1 MPQPITNLNV
11 GAKIKF
17 GSLYNQPIVWL
28 VAAKNHTGY
37 PSGAITLVTERIIK
51 IMCWDAKEPS
61 NSNSDRRDYGNNR
74 YIYSNIRKWLNS
86 KAGAGQWYEPQ
97 NAADAPPTEANV
109 WNNYNPYDQQAGFL
123 NAFSENE
130 RNAILET
137 TLTVV
142 KSYTDGGGSETF
154 QDKVFLLST
163 TEVGLAN
170 ESGIA
175 EGSRLD
181 LFTTD
186 NSSRLCYPTAA
197 AISNNSYSNSSL
209 AVDKPCYW
217 WLRTPYASNAHGVR
231 GVTSDGSLGI
241 YSYAYNGSRGL
252 RPALNLPS
260 SILVSDTTDAD
271 GCYTVVWNAPPTKP
285 SSITV
290 PAEVIGGEQALI
302 KWGASTDPDGNL
314 AGYRLER
321 KVDNGAFT
329 QIAQTNVNTRQYT
342 DDIQWGWNTVR
353 YRVKAYD
360 TNEAESDY
368 ETSGLITVIN
378 NRPPAISGEDGD
390 LGTKNEGFSQ
400 NYTITDADDGAVVT
414 VVEKLDGKE
423 IRTYTATLGATNTFD
438 ITGDRWVKLLNGPHT
453 MTITA
458 TDQLGASVT
467 RTWTFT
473 KSVTSIEFTLTNP
486 LPADDMPTKCIIN
499 ITGSL
504 PLGSELT
511 VEVCNNGNDEE
522 PTWEDITQKVLGNQ
536 KHFFQNTTKT
546 AEEWGFNLRVKLERG
561 TATGLVAISSIGG
574 NFE

>member
-1 MPQPITNLNV
+1 MPQPITNLSV

-17 GSLYNQPIVWL
+17 GSIYNQPIVWL
-28 VAAKNHTGY
+28 VTAKNHAGY
-37 PSGAITLVTERIIK
+37 PSGAITLLTERIVK
-51 IMCWDAKEPS
+51 IMAVDAKEPS
-61 NSNSDRRDYGNNR
+61 NSNSDRKNYGNNR
-74 YIYSNIRKWLNS
+74 HIHSNILQWLNS
-86 KAGAGQWYEPQ
+86 PAGAGQWYQ
-97 NAADAPPTEANV
+97 SQHAADAPPNSGEVT
-109 WNNYNPYDQQAGFL
+109 YNPYTQQAGFL
-123 NAFSENE
+123 NAFTADE
-130 RNAILET
+130 REAILQT

-142 KSYTDGGGSETF
+142 KSSTDGGGSETF
-154 QDKVFLLST
+154 TKKVFLLST

-170 ESGIA
+170 ENGIA
-175 EGSRLD
+175 EGTRLA
-181 LFTTD
+181 LFTSE
-186 NSSRLCYPTAA
+186 NSSRICYPTAA
-197 AISNNSYSNSSL
+197 AVANSDYSSSSL
-209 AVDKPCYW
+209 AMDKPWYW
-217 WLRTPYASNAHGVR
+217 WLRTPYASDAHYVR
-231 GVTSDGSLGI
+231 IVSSDGSLGY
-241 YSYAYNGSRGL
+241 YSAYYGNGGL

-342 DDIQWGWNTVR
+342 DDIQWGWGTVR

-368 ETSGLITVIN
+368 ETSNPITVIN
-378 NRPPAISGEDGD
+378 NRPPVISGEDGE
-390 LGTKNEGFSQ
+390 LGTKNEGFGQS
-400 NYTITDADDGAVVT
+400 YTVTDPDAGAVVT

-486 LPADDMPTKCIIN
+486 LPADDMPTKCIVN
-499 ITGSL
+499 LTGSL
-504 PLGSELT
+504 PIGSILT
-511 VEVCNNGNDEE
+511 VEACNNGNDAN
-522 PTWEDITQKVLGNQ
+522 PSWEDITNKVLSNQ
-536 KHFFQNTTKT
+536 KHFFQNATKT
-546 AEEWGFNLRVKLERG
+546 AAEWGFNLRVKLERG
-561 TATGLVAISSIGG
+561 TATGLVAISSVGG

>member
-1 MPQPITNLNV
+1 MPQPITNLSV

-17 GSLYNQPIVWL
+17 GSIYNQPIVWL
-28 VAAKNHTGY
+28 VAAKNHAGY

-51 IMCWDAKEPS
+51 LMCVDAKEPS
-61 NSNSDRRDYGNNR
+61 NSNNDRRRYGNNR
-74 YIYSNIRKWLNS
+74 HIHSNILQWLNS
-86 KAGAGQWYEPQ
+86 QAGAGQWYQ
-97 NAADAPPTEANV
+97 AQHAADAPPSSANL
-109 WNNYNPYDQQAGFL
+109 WNNHNPYDQQAGFL
-123 NAFSENE
+123 NAFSANE
-130 RNAILET
+130 REAILET

-142 KSYTDGGGSETF
+142 KSTTDGGGSETF
-154 QDKVFLLST
+154 KSKVFLLST

-170 ESGIA
+170 ENGIA
-175 EGSRLD
+175 EGTRLA
-181 LFTTD
+181 LFTSE
-186 NSSRLCYPTAA
+186 NSSRICYPTAA
-197 AISNNSYSNSSL
+197 AVANSDYSSSNL
-209 AVDKPCYW
+209 AVNKPWYW
-217 WLRTPYASNAHGVR
+217 WLRTPYASLAHGVR
-231 GVTSDGSLGI
+231 DVNSDGSLGFHN
-241 YSYAYNGSRGL
+241 AYYDGGGL

-290 PAEVIGGEQALI
+290 PTEVIGGENLLI
-302 KWGASTDPDGNL
+302 QWGASTDPDGNL

-342 DDIQWGWNTVR
+342 DTITWGWNKVQ

-360 TNEAESDY
+360 SYNAESAY
-368 ETSGLITVIN
+368 ETSATRTVNN
-378 NRPPAISGEDGD
+378 NRPPVISGSDGD
-390 LGTKNEGFSQ
+390 LGTKAEAFTQ
-400 NYTITDADDGAVVT
+400 TYTVTDPDAGATVT

-438 ITGDRWVKLLNGPHT
+438 ITGDRWIKLLNGTHT

-486 LPADDMPTKCIIN
+486 LPADDMPTKCIVN
-499 ITGSL
+499 LTGSL
-504 PLGSELT
+504 PIGSILT
-511 VEVCNNGNDEE
+511 VEACNNGNDAN
-522 PTWEDITQKVLGNQ
+522 PSWEDITSKVLSNQ
-536 KHFFQNTTKT
+536 KHFFQNTAKT
-546 AEEWGFNLRVKLERG
+546 AAEWGFNLRVKLERG
-561 TATGLVAISSIGG
+561 TATGLVAISSVGG

>member
-1 MPQPITNLNV
+1 MPQPITNLSV

-17 GSLYNQPIVWL
+17 GSIYNQPIVWL
-28 VAAKNHTGY
+28 VAAKNHAGY

-51 IMCWDAKEPS
+51 LMCVDAKEPS
-61 NSNSDRRDYGNNR
+61 NSNSDRRNYGNNR
-74 YIYSNIRKWLNS
+74 YIHSNIRKWLNS

-97 NAADAPPTEANV
+97 HAADAPPTEANV
-109 WNNYNPYDQQAGFL
+109 WNNHNPYDQQAGFL

-130 RNAILET
+130 RNAILDT
-137 TLTVV
+137 TLTAV
-142 KSYTDGGGSETF
+142 KSSIDGGGSETF

-209 AVDKPCYW
+209 AVNKPWYW
-217 WLRTPYASNAHGVR
+217 WLRTPYASSAHGVR
-231 GVTSDGSLGI
+231 SVYSNGSLTH
-241 YSYAYNGSRGL
+241 YLANNGSGGL
-252 RPALNLPS
+252 RPALNLSS
-260 SILVSDTTDAD
+260 SILVSDTTDED

-368 ETSGLITVIN
+368 ETSNPITVIN
-378 NRPPAISGEDGD
+378 NRPPVISGEDGD
-390 LGTKNEGFSQ
+390 LGTKNEGFGQS
-400 NYTITDADDGAVVT
+400 YTVTDPDAGAVVT

-522 PTWEDITQKVLGNQ
+522 PTWEDITQKVLDNQ

>member
-1 MPQPITNLNV
+1 MPQSISNLSV
-11 GAKIKF
+11 GAKVKY
-17 GSLYNQPIVWL
+17 GSIYGAPITWL
-28 VAAKNHTGY
+28 VADKNHAGY
-37 PSGAITLVTERIIK
+37 PSGAVTLLTERIIK
-51 IMCWDAKEPS
+51 IMAVDAKEPS
-61 NSNSDRRDYGNNR
+61 NSNSERKDFGNNR
-74 YIYSNIRKWLNS
+74 HIHSNILQWLNS
-86 KAGAGQWYEPQ
+86 QAGAGQWYQ
-97 NAADAPPTEANV
+97 AQHAADAPPSSANV
-109 WNNYNPYDQQAGFL
+109 WNNHNPYDQQAGFL
-123 NAFSENE
+123 NAFSANE
-130 RNAILET
+130 REAILET

-142 KSYTDGGGSETF
+142 KSTTDGGGSETF
-154 QDKVFLLST
+154 KSKVFLLST

-175 EGSRLD
+175 EGSRLAM
-181 LFTTD
+181 FTTD
-186 NSSRLCYPTAA
+186 NGSRLCYPTAA
-197 AISNNSYSNSSL
+197 AVSNSTYTSSSL
-209 AVDKPCYW
+209 NTGQPWHW
-217 WLRTPYASNAHGVR
+217 WLRTPYASRAYSVR
-231 GVTSDGSLGI
+231 LVDSDGSLG
-241 YSYAYNGSRGL
+241 YYGAYRGASGL

-368 ETSGLITVIN
+368 ETSNPITVIN
-378 NRPPAISGEDGD
+378 NRPPVISGEDGE
-390 LGTKNEGFSQ
+390 LGTKNEGFGQS
-400 NYTITDADDGAVVT
+400 YTVTDPDAGAVVT

-486 LPADDMPTKCIIN
+486 LPADDMPTKCIVN
-499 ITGSL
+499 LTGSL
-504 PLGSELT
+504 PIGSILT
-511 VEVCNNGNDEE
+511 VEACNNGNDAN
-522 PTWEDITQKVLGNQ
+522 PSWEDITSKVLSNQ

-546 AEEWGFNLRVKLERG
+546 AAEWGFNLRVKLERG
-561 TATGLVAISSIGG
+561 TATGLVAISSVGG

>member
-1 MPQPITNLNV
+1 LNV

-86 KAGAGQWYEPQ
+86 EAGAGQWYEAQHP
-97 NAADAPPTEANV
+97 ADAPPSAANV
-109 WNNYNPYDQQAGFL
+109 WSNHNPYDQQAGFL

-142 KSYTDGGGSETF
+142 KSSTDGGGSETF

-175 EGSRLD
+175 EGSRLA
-181 LFTTD
+181 LFTTE
-186 NSSRLCYPTAA
+186 NSSRLCYPTADA
-197 AISNNSYSNSSL
+197 VSNSTYTSSSL
-209 AVDKPCYW
+209 NTGQPWWW
-217 WLRTPYASNAHGVR
+217 WLRTPYASNARYVR
-231 GVTSDGSLGI
+231 SVGSDGSLDNSG
-241 YSYAYNGSRGL
+241 AYGGYWGL

-260 SILVSDTTDAD
+260 SILVSDTTDSD
-271 GCYTVVWNAPPTKP
+271 GCYTVVWNEPPTKP

-290 PAEVIGGEQALI
+290 PAEAIGGEQILI
-302 KWGASTDPDGNL
+302 QWGASTDPDGNL

-321 KVDNGAFT
+321 SVDGGAFT
-329 QIAQTNVNTRQYT
+329 QVAQTNVNTRQYT
-342 DDIQWGWNTVR
+342 DTIEWGWNTVR

-368 ETSGLITVIN
+368 ETSQIITVIN
-378 NRPPAISGEDGD
+378 NRPPVISGEDGD

-400 NYTITDADDGAVVT
+400 SYTVTDPDDGAVVT
-414 VVEKLDGKE
+414 VTEKLDGKE
-423 IRTYTATLGATNTFD
+423 IRTYTATIGATNTFD
-438 ITGDRWVKLLNGPHT
+438 ITGDRWIKLLNGLHT
-453 MTITA
+453 ITITA

-473 KSVTSIEFTLTNP
+473 KSVTYIEFTLSNP
-486 LPADDMPTKCIIN
+486 LPADDMPTKCIVN
-499 ITGSL
+499 LTGSL

-522 PTWEDITQKVLGNQ
+522 PTWEDITHKVLSNQ

-546 AEEWGFNLRVKLERG
+546 AEEWGFNLRVRLERG